1 MSYLHWDPPVV
12 LKLPTLRPGL
22 YIVVL
27 LLSIPVGYGGY
38 LRTQGIFACPA
49 GDAYFGTSRYVGYCN
64 AAGFGDYDHGA
75 IWFGLEPAAVRFA
88 ADADVLFLGSSRME
102 FALSTVATDRW
113 FSSAGLSHYLLGFT
127 SSENST
133 FVAPLLARLKPR
145 AKFYVINVDQFFT
158 PVETDIGTEI
168 IHDPEAEQNSKQ
180 KKVWQNLQR
189 SVCTRVR
196 VICGHQFAYFRSI
209 EHGHWVQRGT
219 NPRPAAPTDDGP
231 IEDQEHWNQYATLA
245 QQFISSL
252 PVDRA
257 CVLLT
262 IVPSTRTRIAE
273 AKAIASATGIELV
286 NPQLEGLKTFDGS
299 HLDGNSAERWSTAFY
314 AIAGPQILHCL
325 DRAGTATAAT
335 AE

>member
-1 MSYLHWDPPVV
+1 VA
-12 LKLPTLRPGL
+12 LKFPTIRPGL

-27 LLSIPVGYGGY
+27 LLSVPVGYGGY

-75 IWFGLEPAAVRFA
+75 FWFGLEPEAVRYA
-88 ADADVLFLGSSRME
+88 ADAEVLFVGSSRMQ
-102 FALSTVATDRW
+102 FALSTVATDHW

-127 SSENST
+127 NVENSL
-133 FVAPLLARLKPR
+133 FVTPLLARIKPH
-145 AKFYVINVDQFFT
+145 AKFYVINIDQFFT
-158 PVETDIGTEI
+158 PVETDIGAEFL
-168 IHDPEAEQNSKQ
+168 HDPEAEQNSKQ

-189 SVCTRVR
+189 IVCTRLRAV
-196 VICGHQFAYFRSI
+196 CGHQFAYFRSI

-219 NPRPAAPTDDGP
+219 NPRPPLPIGDGP
-231 IEDQEHWNQYATLA
+231 AEDQEHWNQYAGLA

-252 PVDRA
+252 PVNHA

-262 IVPSTRTRIAE
+262 IVPSPKTRTAE

-286 NPQLEGLKTFDGS
+286 TPQLTGLMTFDGS
-299 HLDGNSAERWSTAFY
+299 HLDRDSAERWSTAFY
-314 AIAGPQILHCL
+314 ASAGPRILQCL
-325 DRAGTATAAT
+325 GRAEPATAA
-335 AE
+335 AVE